1 MPDDLM
7 EIIDE
12 SGEVNSDLI
21 SKVRLELFWSLSDL
35 GDDGATARKLKS
47 ALNLNDGAIY
57 SNLKKLE
64 ILGYLKCELVLFEGK
79 ELELWSM
86 TLEGLEEWKKVKK
99 WLCRLLECSGDS
111 CGGY

>member
-21 SKVRLELFWSLSDL
+21 SKVRLELLWSLSDL
-35 GDDGATARKLKS
+35 GDDGATARQLKS

-57 SNLKKLE
+57 LPFADL
-64 ILGYLKCELVLFEGK
+64 I
-79 ELELWSM
+79 
-86 TLEGLEEWKKVKK
+86 
-99 WLCRLLECSGDS
+99 R
-111 CGGY
+111 

>member
-1 MPDDLM
+1 MFILNWDQFR
-7 EIIDE
+7 
-12 SGEVNSDLI
+12 N
-21 SKVRLELFWSLSDL
+21 
-35 GDDGATARKLKS
+35 
-47 ALNLNDGAIY
+47 LNLRSANGEIY

-86 TLEGLEEWKKVKK
+86 THEGLEEWKKVKK
-99 WLCRLLECSGDS
+99 WLCRLLECAGDS